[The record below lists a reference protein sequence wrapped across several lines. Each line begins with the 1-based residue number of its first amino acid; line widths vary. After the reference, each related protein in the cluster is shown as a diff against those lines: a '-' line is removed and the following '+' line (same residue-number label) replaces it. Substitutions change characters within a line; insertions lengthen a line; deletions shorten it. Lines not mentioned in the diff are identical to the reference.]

1 MEQPKYRYEDL
12 HFEGDRNYTDIN
24 EVIVGFLIDKDLV
37 IDCDNKEK
45 LTEIVNNM
53 LAEHYEKTQQVLY
66 PSDFEISMS
75 VEMDTRTNKII
86 INTYIYN
93 ANDLNLHTTIDID
106 TLNDSGKMQKYFF
119 NTLSSIV
126 FGKIR
131 ELQKM
136 AGITSKVAV

>member
-1 MEQPKYRYEDL
+1 MKQPKYRFEDL
-12 HFEGDRNYTDIN
+12 HFESDRSYTDIN
-24 EVIVGFLIDKDLV
+24 EVIVGFLIDNDLV

-53 LAEHYEKTQQVLY
+53 LAEHYEKTQHVLY

-75 VEMDTRTNKII
+75 VEMNTRTNRII

-93 ANDLNLHTTIDID
+93 ANNLHLHTTIDID

-126 FGKIR
+126 FEKIR
-131 ELQKM
+131 ELQKA
-136 AGITSKVAV
+136 AGVTSKVAV

>member
-1 MEQPKYRYEDL
+1 MKQPKYRFEDL
-12 HFEGDRNYTDIN
+12 HFESDRSYTDIN
-24 EVIVGFLIDKDLV
+24 EVIVGFLIDNDLV

-53 LAEHYEKTQQVLY
+53 LAEHYEKTQHVLY

-75 VEMDTRTNKII
+75 VEMNTRTNRII

-93 ANDLNLHTTIDID
+93 ANNLHLHTSIDID

-119 NTLSSIV
+119 STLSSIV
-126 FGKIR
+126 FEKIR
-131 ELQKM
+131 ELQKA
-136 AGITSKVAV
+136 AGVKSKVAV

>member
-1 MEQPKYRYEDL
+1 MKQPKYRFEDL
-12 HFEGDRNYTDIN
+12 HFESDRSYTDIN
-24 EVIVGFLIDKDLV
+24 EVIVGFLIDNDLV

-53 LAEHYEKTQQVLY
+53 LAEHYEKTQHVLY

-75 VEMDTRTNKII
+75 VEMNTRTNRII

-93 ANDLNLHTTIDID
+93 ANNLHLHTTIDID

-126 FGKIR
+126 FEKIR
-131 ELQKM
+131 ELQK
-136 AGITSKVAV
+136 AARVTSKVAV

>member
-1 MEQPKYRYEDL
+1 MEQPKYRYADL
-12 HFEGDRNYTDIN
+12 RFEGDRSYTDIN
-24 EVIVGFLIDKDLV
+24 EVIVGFLIDKGLV
-37 IDCDNKEK
+37 IDCNNKEK

-53 LAEHYEKTQQVLY
+53 LAEHYEKTGQVLY

-75 VEMDTRTNKII
+75 VEMDTRTNRII

-119 NTLSSIV
+119 NTLSSNG
-126 FGKIR
+126 FEKIR
-131 ELQKM
+131 ELQKA
-136 AGITSKVAV
+136 AGVTSKVAV

>member
-12 HFEGDRNYTDIN
+12 RFEGDRSYTDIN

-75 VEMDTRTNKII
+75 VEMDTRTNRII

-106 TLNDSGKMQKYFF
+106 TLNDSGKMQKNFF

-126 FGKIR
+126 FEKIR
-131 ELQKM
+131 ELQKV
-136 AGITSKVAV
+136 AGVTSKVAV

>member
-1 MEQPKYRYEDL
+1 MKQPKYRFEDL
-12 HFEGDRNYTDIN
+12 HFESDRSYTDIN
-24 EVIVGFLIDKDLV
+24 EVIVGFLIDNDLV

-53 LAEHYEKTQQVLY
+53 LAEHYEKTQHVLY

-75 VEMDTRTNKII
+75 VEMNTRTNRII

-93 ANDLNLHTTIDID
+93 ANNLHLYTSIDID

-119 NTLSSIV
+119 STLSSIV
-126 FGKIR
+126 FEKIR
-131 ELQKM
+131 ELQKA
-136 AGITSKVAV
+136 AGVKSKVAV